1 MAEEK
6 DTEQEPSIEE
16 ILASIRQ
23 IISDDD
29 EEEVGAPEEREDT
42 PAAPESVS
50 EPEAEAEDDIVE
62 LTNKVD
68 EEPETAPAP
77 VEIDMRD
84 PEEEIVEAEPE
95 PAPEP
100 EPEPEPVMQRVEDDL
115 DSILTG
121 NAENAAYEGFAEL
134 ARKTAVE
141 HGGITLEEIVRT
153 ELKPLLRSWLDKNLP
168 SMIERLVQEE
178 LERVARRALDE

>member
-1 MAEEK
+1 
-6 DTEQEPSIEE
+6 
-16 ILASIRQ
+16 
-23 IISDDD
+23 
-29 EEEVGAPEEREDT
+29 
-42 PAAPESVS
+42 
-50 EPEAEAEDDIVE
+50 
-62 LTNKVD
+62 
-68 EEPETAPAP
+68 
-77 VEIDMRD
+77 MRD